1 MHSRWGTKIC
11 TRLLWYIIMEQLYEK
26 KKCVI
31 DLDIG
36 KNRKLPKL
44 KHYILALDS
53 CFPIAEAAIPES
65 QRKG

>member
-1 MHSRWGTKIC
+1 MRRRS
-11 TRLLWYIIMEQLYEK
+11 
-26 KKCVI
+26 VI

-44 KHYILALDS
+44 KHDILALDS
-53 CFPIAEAAIPES
+53 CFPIAEVAIPES